1 MPTEIRKIVFN
12 IDEVRWAV
20 VDFCLRSNIA
30 LPHANI
36 GELRVADDAAATVVI
51 IFTTANPTHPN
62 EIRLGRDQ
70 VAAALIRFCIDNQIP
85 LPRHAQKVL
94 QVQMPE
100 QTVALMMK
108 VELQIGAKQL

>member
-1 MPTEIRKIVFN
+1 MPTEIRKVVF
-12 IDEVRWAV
+12 DAEEVRWAV
-20 VDFCLRSNIA
+20 VDFCLRSNIS

-36 GELRVADDAAATVVI
+36 GEMRVADDVSATVVLV
-51 IFTTANPTHPN
+51 FTTTNPAHPN

-70 VAAALIRFCIDNQIP
+70 VAAALIRFCIDNQVP

-94 QVQMPE
+94 QVQVPD

-108 VELQIGAKQL
+108 VELQIGAKPR

>member
-1 MPTEIRKIVFN
+1 MPTEIRKIVFTVE
-12 IDEVRWAV
+12 EVRWAA

-36 GELRVADDAAATVVI
+36 GGLRIADDMAATVTI
-51 IFTTANPTHPN
+51 LFTTANPAHPN
-62 EIRLGRDQ
+62 EIRLSRDH
-70 VAAALIRFCIDNQIP
+70 VAAALIRFCMENQIP

-94 QVQMPE
+94 QVQAAE

-108 VELQIGAKQL
+108 VDLKVGDKPR

>member
-36 GELRVADDAAATVVI
+36 G
-51 IFTTANPTHPN
+51 
-62 EIRLGRDQ
+62 
-70 VAAALIRFCIDNQIP
+70 
-85 LPRHAQKVL
+85 
-94 QVQMPE
+94 
-100 QTVALMMK
+100 
-108 VELQIGAKQL
+108 